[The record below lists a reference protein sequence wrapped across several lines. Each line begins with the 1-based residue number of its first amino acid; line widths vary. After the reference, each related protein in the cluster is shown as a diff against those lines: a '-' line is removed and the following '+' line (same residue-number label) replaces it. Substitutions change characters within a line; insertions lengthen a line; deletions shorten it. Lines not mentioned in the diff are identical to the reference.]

1 MTMKKKGVEPF
12 TFSRKLWCVCI
23 TVPYTS
29 LISDLFVRK
38 VCNKYSVVGVIFLKK
53 RCKKGPSK
61 VWWFSLGHFLKEN
74 VTFSRAF
81 SVVEW
86 TCFRSKNCVPS
97 TQYPVP
103 STQYPVPS
111 TQYPVPSTQY
121 PVPSTQ
127 YPVPSTQYPVPSTQ
141 YPVPSTQYPVPSTQY
156 PVPSTQYPVPK
167 GRWRVPRR
175 R

>member
-1 MTMKKKGVEPF
+1 MHRLQHIDHTRHISTSSKSPGCYGGFENRAGFSAAHPVFFLAITCPCCYFSTTFLQPLWDQSLFFRENMKLHISREQIKKG
-12 TFSRKLWCVCI
+12 
-23 TVPYTS
+23 PY
-29 LISDLFVRK
+29 F
-38 VCNKYSVVGVIFLKK
+38 GVIFLKK

-121 PVPSTQ
+121 PVP
-127 YPVPSTQYPVPSTQ
+127 
-141 YPVPSTQYPVPSTQY
+141 
-156 PVPSTQYPVPK
+156 K
-167 GRWRVPRR
+167 GGWRVPRR